1 MADNQHN
8 DKNLRSTSPQSD
20 TVKED
25 NTIVTPYA
33 FQVAPEL
40 LGEPL
45 ATPARRGIAQ
55 CIDLILIYYI
65 SHANGLVL
73 GALAALTF
81 MRAGNNVIKGKG
93 KTSRGK
99 MLRLAAACLLGYIVY
114 TTFDGPPQISGY
126 PATQTRN
133 AGDSI
138 EEEGFSEQDLRPA
151 LVGVST
157 LIWKSCDDDFDC
169 LKEVTEGFIEV
180 QADLGAE
187 LSELKV
193 IQSRFLDKSTLSEE
207 QKATLVT
214 LAETTFQLSAERLA
228 QEQAEQAAASQ
239 STPSAEGTEG
249 EETDK
254 PADESG
260 SGAGFFAT
268 LTELL
273 HDGQAFLSELG
284 LGLGWAALYYS
295 AFTAYMQG
303 CTPGKWITRIRVLRL
318 DGRPP
323 TLWESFGR
331 YGGYGAGFATGMLGF
346 LQIYWDANRQ
356 SIQDKIAETLV
367 VTRSVKVLPKPTE
380 SGTAGTSGEG
390 I

>member
-1 MADNQHN
+1 MADNHQN
-8 DKNLRSTSPQSD
+8 DKNTHGTSPQSD

-45 ATPARRGIAQ
+45 ATPGQRGVAQ
-55 CIDLILIYYI
+55 CIDLMLIYFI

-81 MRAGNNVIKGKG
+81 LRAGNNVVKGRG

-99 MLRLAAACLLGYIVY
+99 MLRLGAACLLGYIVY
-114 TTFDGPPQISGY
+114 TAFEGPPQISGY
-126 PATQTRN
+126 PATQAR
-133 AGDSI
+133 SI
-138 EEEGFSEQDLRPA
+138 SDDDDDEGFSEQNLRPA

-157 LIWKSCDDDFDC
+157 LIWKSCDNDFDC

-187 LSELKV
+187 LSELKA
-193 IQSRFLDKSTLSEE
+193 IQSRFLDKSTLSDE
-207 QKATLVT
+207 QKATLIT
-214 LAETTFQLSAERLA
+214 LAETTFQRSAERLA
-228 QEQAEQAAASQ
+228 QEQAEQAIASVAAQSQ
-239 STPSAEGTEG
+239 AVNEG

-260 SGAGFFAT
+260 SGAGFFAS

-367 VTRSVKVLPKPTE
+367 VRRSVKVLPKPTE

>member
-1 MADNQHN
+1 MADNQQN
-8 DKNLRSTSPQSD
+8 DKNPHGTSPQSD

-45 ATPARRGIAQ
+45 ATPARRGVAQ
-55 CIDLILIYYI
+55 CIDLMFIYYI

-81 MRAGNNVIKGKG
+81 MRAGNNVAKGKG

-99 MLRLAAACLLGYIVY
+99 MLRLGAAFLLGYIVY
-114 TTFDGPPQISGY
+114 TTFDGPPQITGY
-126 PATQTRN
+126 PATQ
-133 AGDSI
+133 ASSVSDSI
-138 EEEGFSEQDLRPA
+138 EENGFSEQDLRPA

-187 LSELKV
+187 LSELKA
-193 IQSRFLDKSTLSEE
+193 IQSRFLDKSTLSDE
-207 QKATLVT
+207 QKATLIT
-214 LAETTFQLSAERLA
+214 LAETTFQRSAERLA
-228 QEQAEQAAASQ
+228 QEQAEQTAAS
-239 STPSAEGTEG
+239 PDAAKG

-260 SGAGFFAT
+260 SGAGFFAS

-346 LQIYWDANRQ
+346 LQI
-356 SIQDKIAETLV
+356 
-367 VTRSVKVLPKPTE
+367 
-380 SGTAGTSGEG
+380 
-390 I
+390 